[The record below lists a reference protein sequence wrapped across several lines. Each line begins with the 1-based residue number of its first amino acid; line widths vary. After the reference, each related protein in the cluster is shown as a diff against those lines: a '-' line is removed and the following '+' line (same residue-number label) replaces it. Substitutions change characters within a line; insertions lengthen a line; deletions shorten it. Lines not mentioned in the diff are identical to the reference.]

1 MRRAY
6 RISVAAAT
14 VVLGVLAL
22 AALGLM
28 LLLVTGTAKIYSV
41 GSSTM
46 EPTLHCARPTP
57 GCDATRK
64 DRFLVLTRFVS
75 YGRGDIVTFEPPPKA
90 EAVCQTAVAY
100 VKRIIG
106 LPGESVEIR
115 IRNRAAIV
123 YVGDRRLEE
132 PYIVQNRRGS
142 RPEKTFKVPQDHY
155 FVMGDDRLRSCDS
168 RLWGAVPRENVIGKV
183 FMIYW
188 PPQRISF
195 P

>member
-14 VVLGVLAL
+14 LVLGVLAL

-57 GCDATRK
+57 GCNATRK

-75 YGRGDIVTFEPPPKA
+75 YGRGDIVAFEPPPKA
-90 EAVCQTAVAY
+90 EAACQADVAY

-115 IRNRAAIV
+115 IRNRAASV
-123 YVGDRRLEE
+123 YVGGRRLGE
-132 PYIVQNRRGS
+132 PYVMQNRGS
-142 RPEKTFKVPQDHY
+142 SGPEKAFKVPQDHY
-155 FVMGDDRLRSCDS
+155 FVMGDNRLRSCDS
-168 RLWGAVPRENVIGKV
+168 RLWGAVPRENLIGKV

>member
-6 RISVAAAT
+6 RISVAAVT
-14 VVLGVLAL
+14 LVLGVLAL
-22 AALGLM
+22 AGLGLM
-28 LLLVTGTAKIYSV
+28 LLLVTGTVKINSV

-46 EPTLHCARPTP
+46 EPTLHCARPTR

-64 DRFLVLTRFVS
+64 DRFFVLTRFAS

-90 EAVCQTAVAY
+90 QAVCRTAVAY

-106 LPGESVEIR
+106 LPGERIEIR
-115 IRNRAAIV
+115 IRNRVAIV
-123 YVGDRRLEE
+123 YVDGRRLGE
-132 PYIVQNRRGS
+132 PYVVQNRRGGG
-142 RPEKTFKVPQDHY
+142 PEKSFEVPQDHY
-155 FVMGDDRLRSCDS
+155 YVMGDDRLRSCDS
-168 RLWGAVPRENVIGKV
+168 RLWGAVPRENLIGKV

>member
-14 VVLGVLAL
+14 LVLGVLAL

-28 LLLVTGTAKIYSV
+28 LLLVTGTVKIYSV

-64 DRFLVLTRFVS
+64 DRLFVLTRFVS

-90 EAVCQTAVAY
+90 EAVCRTAVAY

-123 YVGDRRLEE
+123 YVGGRMLAE
-132 PYIVQNRRGS
+132 PYVVQNRRGS
-142 RPEKTFKVPQDHY
+142 GPEKTFTVPQDHY

-168 RLWGAVPRENVIGKV
+168 RLWGAVPRENLIGKV

>member
-14 VVLGVLAL
+14 LVLGVLAL

-28 LLLVTGTAKIYSV
+28 LLLVTGTVKIYSV

-90 EAVCQTAVAY
+90 EAVCRTAVAY

-106 LPGESVEIR
+106 LPRESVEIR

-123 YVGDRRLEE
+123 YVGGRRLAE
-132 PYIVQNRRGS
+132 PYIVQNLRGS
-142 RPEKTFKVPQDHY
+142 GPEKTFEVPEDHY

-168 RLWGAVPRENVIGKV
+168 RLWGTVPRENLIGKV

-188 PPQRISF
+188 PPQRIAF

>member
-6 RISVAAAT
+6 RISVAAAAL
-14 VVLGVLAL
+14 VLGVLAL

-28 LLLVTGTAKIYSV
+28 LLLVTDTVKIYSV

-75 YGRGDIVTFEPPPKA
+75 YARGDVVAFEPPPKA
-90 EAVCQTAVAY
+90 KAVCGTAAGY

-106 LPGESVEIR
+106 LPEESVEIR
-115 IRNRAAIV
+115 VRNRAATV
-123 YVGDRRLEE
+123 YIDGRRLWE
-132 PYIVQNRRGS
+132 PYIAQNRRGS
-142 RPEKTFKVPQDHY
+142 GPEKPFRVPQDHY

-168 RLWGAVPRENVIGKV
+168 RLWGAVPRENLIGKIFV
-183 FMIYW
+183 IYW

>member
-6 RISVAAAT
+6 RISVAAT
-14 VVLGVLAL
+14 TLVLGVLAL

-28 LLLVTGTAKIYSV
+28 LLLVTGTVKIYSV

-57 GCDATRK
+57 GCEATRK

-90 EAVCQTAVAY
+90 EAVCRTAGAY
-100 VKRIIG
+100 VKRIVG

-123 YVGDRRLEE
+123 YVGGRRLGE
-132 PYIVQNRRGS
+132 PYIVQNRRGIG
-142 RPEKTFKVPQDHY
+142 PEKTFRVPQDHY

-168 RLWGAVPRENVIGKV
+168 RLWGAVPRENLSGKV

-195 P
+195 H